1 MGGGRFE
8 EAAVAYGMD
17 SIRDG
22 RGMAVSDFDGD
33 GDLDIVLTTY
43 GAQAHY
49 FVNNSSRGHWLQ
61 IDLVGIESNRDAVG
75 AIVRIATGD
84 RRQMRVVSAGDAYA
98 SQFSHRVHF
107 GLGDAEQIDEL
118 EILWPSGLRQRLTDL
133 GANRRIRI
141 VEGEEVIQ

>member
-61 IDLVGIESNRDAVG
+61 IDLVGVESNRDAVG
-75 AIVRIATGD
+75 ATVRIATGD

-107 GLGDAEQIDEL
+107 GPGDAEQIDEL
-118 EILWPSGLRQRLTDL
+118 EVLWPSGLRQRFTDL